1 MVGERVEVG
10 CGKKLCTERDS
21 CLPAPARSEPLAL
34 RPQSKQ
40 IRDVFELTFFRT
52 RVEPNFQKSNSSR
65 TELQGSNFEP
75 NRTFWEMSNLLKR
88 NHF

>member
-40 IRDVFELTFFRT
+40 IRDVFELTFFELESNRTSKSRT
-52 RVEPNFQKSNSSR
+52 RVEPNFKVRTSNR
-65 TELQGSNFEP
+65 TELFGKF
-75 NRTFWEMSNLLKR
+75 RTY
-88 NHF
+88 